1 MDRKRKS
8 EGPEKAYKNEEFIDT
23 RDARPLR
30 ILAEYLEPEA
40 RFKRLHVH
48 DTIIFFGSA
57 RTLSQ
62 EDASAALAS
71 AKAEGGNVRRA
82 QMQLHMARYY
92 EDARELA
99 RRLSEWSM
107 NLDSSERRYLVCT
120 GGGPGIMEAAN
131 RGASEA
137 NALNIGL
144 TISMPTE
151 EFDNAYVTRELSFE
165 FHYFFMRKFWFSYM
179 AKAVVVMPG
188 GFGTMDELFELMTLI
203 QTLKMKKRP
212 PIVLFGSE
220 FWSKVLDLEALANF
234 GTIDEKD
241 LDLFLRTDSV
251 DEAFDFITSELAAT
265 EMSDR
270 EPSL

>member
-1 MDRKRKS
+1 
-8 EGPEKAYKNEEFIDT
+8 
-23 RDARPLR
+23 
-30 ILAEYLEPEA
+30 
-40 RFKRLHVH
+40 
-48 DTIIFFGSA
+48 
-57 RTLSQ
+57 
-62 EDASAALAS
+62 
-71 AKAEGGNVRRA
+71 
-82 QMQLHMARYY
+82 
-92 EDARELA
+92 
-99 RRLSEWSM
+99 
-107 NLDSSERRYLVCT
+107 
-120 GGGPGIMEAAN
+120 
-131 RGASEA
+131 
-137 NALNIGL
+137 
-144 TISMPTE
+144 
-151 EFDNAYVTRELSFE
+151 
-165 FHYFFMRKFWFSYM
+165 MRKFWFSYM

>member
-1 MDRKRKS
+1 MTGKAKS
-8 EGPEKAYKNEEFIDT
+8 KGPVKAYKNKAFIDT

-48 DTIIFFGSA
+48 DTIVFFGSA
-57 RTLSQ
+57 RLLPVDEARAQ
-62 EDASAALAS
+62 LESAR
-71 AKAEGGNVRRA
+71 AEGGDVPRA
-82 QMQLHMARYY
+82 EMQLHMARYY
-92 EDARELA
+92 EEARELA
-99 RRLSEWSM
+99 RRFSEWSK
-107 NLDSSERRYLVCT
+107 NLDGRERRFLVCT

-137 NALNIGL
+137 GALNIGL

-151 EFDNAYVTRELSFE
+151 EFVNTYVSRDLSFE

-212 PIVLFGSE
+212 PIVLFGKE
-220 FWSKVLDLEALANF
+220 FWDKVLNLEALAQF

-241 LDLFLRTDSV
+241 LNLFLRTDSV
-251 DEAFDFITSELAAT
+251 DEAYDFVTSELAKTAMKET
-265 EMSDR
+265 G
-270 EPSL
+270 PTL

>member
-1 MDRKRKS
+1 MGRKAKTQ
-8 EGPEKAYKNEEFIDT
+8 GPEKAYKNQAFIDT

-40 RFKRLHVH
+40 RFNRLHVH
-48 DTIIFFGSA
+48 DTIVFFGSA
-57 RTLSQ
+57 RLLSKD
-62 EDASAALAS
+62 DASEALAA
-71 AKAEGGNVRRA
+71 AKAEGGNVARA
-82 QMQLHMARYY
+82 EMQLHMARYY

-99 RRLSEWSM
+99 KRLSEWSM
-107 NLDSSERRYLVCT
+107 NLDSQERRFLVCT

-131 RGASEA
+131 RGACEA
-137 NALNIGL
+137 GALNIGL

-151 EFDNAYVTRELSFE
+151 EFENPYVSPDLSFE

-188 GFGTMDELFELMTLI
+188 GFGTLDELFELMTLI

-220 FWSKVLDLEALANF
+220 FWNKVLNLEALANF

-251 DEAFDFITSELAAT
+251 DEAFDYITAELLTT
-265 EMSDR
+265 ELNDTG
-270 EPSL
+270 PAL

>member
-1 MDRKRKS
+1 MDRKAAFK
-8 EGPEKAYKNEEFIDT
+8 GPVKAYKNNEFIDT

-57 RTLSQ
+57 RLLS
-62 EDASAALAS
+62 EDDASAALKTATE
-71 AKAEGGNVRRA
+71 EGGDVPRA
-82 QMQLHMARYY
+82 EMQLHMARYY

-99 RRLSEWSM
+99 RRLSEWSKG
-107 NLDSSERRYLVCT
+107 LDSRERRFLVCT

-137 NALNIGL
+137 DALNIGL

-151 EFDNAYVTRELSFE
+151 EFENPYVSRDLSFE

-188 GFGTMDELFELMTLI
+188 GFGTLDEFFELMTLI

-212 PIVLFGSE
+212 PIVLFGKE
-220 FWSKVLDLEALANF
+220 FWDKVLNLEALAHF
-234 GTIDEKD
+234 GTIDDKD

-251 DEAFDFITSELAAT
+251 DEAFDYITAELAT
-265 EMSDR
+265 KGMNDTG
-270 EPSL
+270 PSL